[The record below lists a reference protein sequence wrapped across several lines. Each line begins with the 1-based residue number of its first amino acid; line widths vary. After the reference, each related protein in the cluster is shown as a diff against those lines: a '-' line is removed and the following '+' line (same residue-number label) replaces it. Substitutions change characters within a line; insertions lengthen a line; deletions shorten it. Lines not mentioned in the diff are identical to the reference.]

1 MANHAI
7 QNIVSKRVS
16 CLKSLVFPEKRLPA
30 SDVIEVNAM
39 FGKIFTFANDI
50 ITNQLVSFGAHTRPE
65 LAFLMTVV
73 QSGDAVFD
81 IGGHIGTFAIPLAQ
95 KIGEAGR
102 LLIVEGDPRNFELLC
117 RNIERLGLGNIALP
131 CHTVIGPTKKRYLV
145 RNRSQNTGGS
155 YFLPS
160 DGPGGIPAV
169 SLDDLVLAHYSP
181 RVVKIDIEGLEVAA
195 FRDSPILLNLRRI
208 LYVEVAGDQLKRY
221 GASVEEL
228 NEILQ
233 THGYRLFRNVGA
245 RNGTLD
251 EFVVQ
256 ELSSLSEG
264 GNFFDVLAL
273 HREDPRLQHLPL

>member
-1 MANHAI
+1 M
-7 QNIVSKRVS
+7 QYRTLLSKRVS
-16 CLKSLVFPEKRLPA
+16 YLKSLVFPEKRLPA

-131 CHTVIGPTKKRYLV
+131 CHTVIGPSKKRYLV

-160 DGPGGIPAV
+160 DTPGGIPAV

-195 FRDSPILLNLRRI
+195 FRDSPILLNLRPI

-233 THGYRLFRNVGA
+233 THDYRLFRNVGA

>member
-1 MANHAI
+1 
-7 QNIVSKRVS
+7 
-16 CLKSLVFPEKRLPA
+16 
-30 SDVIEVNAM
+30 M

-95 KIGEAGR
+95 KIGETGR

-160 DGPGGIPAV
+160 DGSGGIPAV
-169 SLDDLVLAHYSP
+169 SLDDLMLAHYSP

-195 FRDSPILLNLRRI
+195 FRDSPILLNLHPI

-233 THGYRLFRNVGA
+233 THDYRLFRNVGA

>member
-1 MANHAI
+1 M
-7 QNIVSKRVS
+7 QYRTLLSKRVS
-16 CLKSLVFPEKRLPA
+16 YLKSLVFPEKRLPA

-95 KIGEAGR
+95 KIGETGR

-131 CHTVIGPTKKRYLV
+131 CHTVIGPTKKRYSV
-145 RNRSQNTGGS
+145 QNRSQNTGGS

-160 DGPGGIPAV
+160 DTPGGIPAV

-195 FRDSPILLNLRRI
+195 FRDSPILLNLRPI

-233 THGYRLFRNVGA
+233 THDYRLFRNVGA

>member
-1 MANHAI
+1 M
-7 QNIVSKRVS
+7 
-16 CLKSLVFPEKRLPA
+16 
-30 SDVIEVNAM
+30 
-39 FGKIFTFANDI
+39 
-50 ITNQLVSFGAHTRPE
+50 
-65 LAFLMTVV
+65 
-73 QSGDAVFD
+73 
-81 IGGHIGTFAIPLAQ
+81 
-95 KIGEAGR
+95 
-102 LLIVEGDPRNFELLC
+102 IVEGDPRNFELLC

-160 DGPGGIPAV
+160 DGSGGIPAV
-169 SLDDLVLAHYSP
+169 SLDDLMLAHYSP

-195 FRDSPILLNLRRI
+195 FRDSPILLNLRPI

-233 THGYRLFRNVGA
+233 THDYRLFRNVGA

-256 ELSSLSEG
+256 ELSSLREG

>member
-16 CLKSLVFPEKRLPA
+16 YLKSLVFPEKRLPA

-95 KIGEAGR
+95 KIGETGR

-160 DGPGGIPAV
+160 DGSGGIPAV
-169 SLDDLVLAHYSP
+169 SLDDLMLAHYSP

-195 FRDSPILLNLRRI
+195 FRDSPILLNLHPI

-233 THGYRLFRNVGA
+233 THDYRLFRNVGA

>member
-16 CLKSLVFPEKRLPA
+16 YLKSLVFPEKRLPA

-131 CHTVIGPTKKRYLV
+131 CHTVIGPSKKRYLV

-160 DGPGGIPAV
+160 DGSGGIPAV
-169 SLDDLVLAHYSP
+169 SLDDLMLAHYSP

-195 FRDSPILLNLRRI
+195 FRDSPILLNLHPI

-233 THGYRLFRNVGA
+233 THDYRLFRNVGA

>member
-16 CLKSLVFPEKRLPA
+16 YLKSLVFPEKRLPA

-160 DGPGGIPAV
+160 DTPGGIPAV

-195 FRDSPILLNLRRI
+195 FRDSPILLNLRPI

-233 THGYRLFRNVGA
+233 THDYRLFRNVGA